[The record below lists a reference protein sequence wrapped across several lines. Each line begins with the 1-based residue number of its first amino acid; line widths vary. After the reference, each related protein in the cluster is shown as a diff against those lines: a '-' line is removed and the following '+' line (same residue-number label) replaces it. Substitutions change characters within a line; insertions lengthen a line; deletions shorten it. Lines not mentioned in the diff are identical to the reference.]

1 VGKRLLYQRAKRLSV
16 LMATTC
22 GAFSGNMIVAR
33 WTMSVIT
40 RIYSRVVIGVMV
52 GLDIIARFIIRFIW
66 LIGFVIGFAIWPMI
80 RFMSW
85 MWRRSRGQRV
95 YDRRWWHSWSIVE
108 WIIIIIVSGVNYDRV
123 NRSA

>member
-1 VGKRLLYQRAKRLSV
+1 
-16 LMATTC
+16 
-22 GAFSGNMIVAR
+22 
-33 WTMSVIT
+33 
-40 RIYSRVVIGVMV
+40 MV

-66 LIGFVIGFAIWPMI
+66 LIGLVIGFVIGFAIWPMI

-123 NRSA
+123 NWSA